1 MSTKEIIQEIKKL
14 PFNERLLV
22 IDQALRTLKSSSE
35 SQLENAAEDLLADYK
50 EDKDLTAFNVLDFEE
65 FYDAR

>member
-35 SQLENAAEDLLADYK
+35 SQLENAAEALLADYK